1 MKKVFA
7 IAALI
12 LFSAL
17 SYHPVLATN
26 VKELQTVKE
35 ECVKDEDVLV
45 YVRNLGYPNPVIID
59 QIGCDRIVES
69 RDILIYVYVAGGRI
83 VGAEII
89 GN

>member
-7 IAALI
+7 IVTFVVFSI
-12 LFSAL
+12 L
-17 SYHPVLATN
+17 YYQPVFATN
-26 VKELQTVKE
+26 VNEFKIVKE
-35 ECVKDEDVLV
+35 ECVKDEDVLA

-59 QIGCDRIVES
+59 EIGCDRIVES